1 VGATQ
6 VYAVVSPIPI
16 QKTSLKGLVDIALRA
31 ATDVTI
37 DAITEENLD
46 RWGVPVHVIRATV
59 EVEGSRTIDPGLIRI
74 NMAYG
79 WMRAYDVISAWGPN
93 VRDNSDKIASLRS
106 EWRCCRHP

>member
-46 RWGVPVHVIRATV
+46 R
-59 EVEGSRTIDPGLIRI
+59 
-74 NMAYG
+74 
-79 WMRAYDVISAWGPN
+79 
-93 VRDNSDKIASLRS
+93 
-106 EWRCCRHP
+106 